1 MVSVDAAATYCHGA
15 IMANCGQNCCAG
27 SRNFVHADVYDEFVS
42 KAKACAENKITG
54 DPWKEDSD
62 NGAMVSVYLYI
73 ISSAEWLYCNYM
85 YKLSI

>member
-1 MVSVDAAATYCHGA
+1 
-15 IMANCGQNCCAG
+15 MANCGQNCCAG

-73 ISSAEWLYCNYM
+73 ISSAE
-85 YKLSI
+85 